1 VNGEHVQRV
10 VADMIQPYLDQEGF
24 ELVEVEYVM
33 EGGNRFLRVYV
44 DKEGGIDIDECG
56 KISEYFSEQ
65 LDRNDPIPEAY
76 ILEISSP
83 GAERPLLKNEDY
95 RRAVGKDVYITTNEL
110 IDGKKEFEG
119 LLESYDE
126 SVVVLKVGKKGK
138 FYTIRMNQ
146 VSSARLTILF

>member
-1 VNGEHVQRV
+1 MNGEYIQRI

-24 ELVEVEYVM
+24 ELVEVEYVL
-33 EGGNRFLRVYV
+33 EGGNRFLRIYV

-65 LDRNDPIPEAY
+65 LDRNDPIPDAY

-126 SVVVLKVGKKGK
+126 SVVVVKVGKKGK
-138 FYTIRMNQ
+138 FHTIRMNQ

>member
-1 VNGEHVQRV
+1 
-10 VADMIQPYLDQEGF
+10 
-24 ELVEVEYVM
+24 
-33 EGGNRFLRVYV
+33 
-44 DKEGGIDIDECG
+44 
-56 KISEYFSEQ
+56 
-65 LDRNDPIPEAY
+65 
-76 ILEISSP
+76 
-83 GAERPLLKNEDY
+83 
-95 RRAVGKDVYITTNEL
+95 VYITTNEL